1 MTRSDLY
8 TDASIKPVMPDPSDP
23 FSNLKPWNEER
34 ARYLAQLEGIDLTH
48 EHLYLLKAIRDC
60 YRDNPHMS
68 AREALGCLEL
78 NMLGADAK
86 RHLYELFP
94 DGPVRQA
101 AHIAGIPV
109 PAGAENH
116 SFGSVM

>member
-1 MTRSDLY
+1 MNYSNFHDPA
-8 TDASIKPVMPDPSDP
+8 TDKPAMADPSDP
-23 FSNLKPWNEER
+23 FTALKPWDEEK
-34 ARYLAQLEGIDLTH
+34 ARYLADLEGIELTK
-48 EHLYLLKAIRDC
+48 EHLYLVKALRDC

-78 NMLGADAK
+78 NMLGTDAK
-86 RHLYELFP
+86 QHLYTLFP

-116 SFGSVM
+116 SFGNVM